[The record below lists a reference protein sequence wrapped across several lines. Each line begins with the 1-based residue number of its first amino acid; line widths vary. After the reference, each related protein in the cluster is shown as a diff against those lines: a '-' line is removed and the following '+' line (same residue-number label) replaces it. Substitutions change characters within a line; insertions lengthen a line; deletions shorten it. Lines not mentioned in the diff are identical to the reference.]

1 MKKFFYA
8 IAAMSLLVTAA
19 SCNKDKGGLNLDDVV
34 LDGFYVYGEATG
46 SDKVESKNSMA
57 AGSNEVDKT
66 ARSGMFEK
74 YIYLQGG
81 KEFALIENSAG
92 NKTFY
97 GAELAEVNYGYDEND
112 PNCKNFADNPNM
124 KILQGQLII
133 GESAPKMQVKETGL
147 YHIVLDNNKNGDL
160 AQGAQ
165 IIVHKADFGVRG
177 GCNGWGFTAGEQTVG
192 NDGTITFT
200 WNDMDFPAKGEFK
213 FASCHGWKI
222 NLDEDGIVKSEISLG
237 LTDGKLSNTGANIS
251 VGEKAGLYKL
261 VLNYKPAAG
270 AVADSF
276 SYSVTLTQESSLP
289 EACYLIGDG
298 INGWTFPGDAV
309 AMIPAHSE
317 PGAFWAIRY
326 LEAKSTAQNE
336 QGETYN
342 INGFKFSQ
350 INTDWGKDFT
360 GLVTDTGYTVDGG
373 NCFVDEAGL
382 YMIEVDYKNN
392 VVTVSKAEVC
402 GMGPAFG
409 NWDEGANA
417 FKAEG
422 KTFTVNVAAS
432 TASDKDNGI
441 RMYVKSTFAAATGNW
456 WHREFNIYDGK
467 IKYRAAGGD
476 LERVDVTAG
485 QTVTLDFNAG
495 TGSIK

>member
-1 MKKFFYA
+1 MKRFFYA

-34 LDGFYVYGEATG
+34 LDGFYVYGDATG

-81 KEFALIENSAG
+81 KDFALIENSAG
-92 NKTFY
+92 NKKFY
-97 GAELAEVNYGYDEND
+97 GANLTEVNYGYDEND
-112 PNCKNFADNPNM
+112 PNCKNYDNNPNM
-124 KILQGQLII
+124 MILQGQLII

-165 IIVHKADFGVRG
+165 IIVQKADFGVRG

-222 NLDEDGIVKSEISLG
+222 NLDEEGIVKAEISLG
-237 LTDGKLSNTGANIS
+237 VTDGKLSNTGCNIS

-261 VLNYKPAAG
+261 VLNYKPSAG

-276 SYSVTLTQESSLP
+276 SYSITLTQESSLP
-289 EACYLIGDG
+289 EACYLIGEG
-298 INGWTFPGDAV
+298 IKGWNFPGDAV

-326 LEAKSTAQNE
+326 IEAGK
-336 QGETYN
+336 
-342 INGFKFSQ
+342 GFKFSQ

-360 GLVTDTGYTVDGG
+360 GLGTDTGYTVDGG
-373 NCFVDEAGL
+373 NCFVAESGL
-382 YMIEVDYKNN
+382 YMLEVDYKNN
-392 VVTVSKAEVC
+392 VVTVSKAEVY
-402 GMGPAFG
+402 GMGAVFG
-409 NWDEGANA
+409 GSWDEGANA
-417 FKAEG
+417 FEVAG
-422 KTFTVNVAAS
+422 QTFTVTAAN
-432 TASDKDNGI
+432 AGAL
-441 RMYVKSTFAAATGNW
+441 RMYAKSTFAAATGNW

-467 IKYRAAGGD
+467 IEYRAAGG
-476 LERVDVTAG
+476 EQAAVEVAAG